1 MKFLQRLLRGR
12 EVAEVKKQEP
22 LDEPSARFC
31 AWKGRV
37 AMAVV
42 EGLADPSPEDRRA
55 TADLLRSDFLAAL
68 DDDPDA
74 RIRALTAKTLE
85 RLAREL
91 RPPKNEE
98 ELSHLDNAA
107 FYYCKRLLVRASSP
121 ADAYHR
127 PI

>member
-1 MKFLQRLLRGR
+1 MKFLQRLLRQR
-12 EVAEVKKQEP
+12 DAVPPRKQEP
-22 LDEPSARFC
+22 LDEPSAQFC

-37 AMAVV
+37 TMAVA
-42 EGLADPSPEDRRA
+42 EGLSDPSQEERRA
-55 TADLLRSDFLAAL
+55 TADVLRSDFLTAVE
-68 DDDPDA
+68 DDPDA
-74 RIRALTAKTLE
+74 GTRARTARTLE

-98 ELSHLDNAA
+98 ELTNLDNAA
-107 FYYCKRLLVRASSP
+107 FYYCKRLLLRASSP